1 MIQFLTFPGAAH
13 LTEGPVFE
21 DEGEVGGGPVEVGCA
36 GAPLQ
41 HLLVGS
47 LEQAVPYVVPVIGE

>member
-1 MIQFLTFPGAAH
+1 MAH

-41 HLLVGS
+41 HLLIGS
-47 LEQAVPYVVPVIGE
+47 LEQAVPYVVPGIGE

>member
-1 MIQFLTFPGAAH
+1 MPH

-21 DEGEVGGGPVEVGCA
+21 YEGEVGGGPVEVWCA

-41 HLLVGS
+41 HLLIGR
-47 LEQAVPYVVPVIGE
+47 LKQAVAYVVPGDRWLEVVGDR